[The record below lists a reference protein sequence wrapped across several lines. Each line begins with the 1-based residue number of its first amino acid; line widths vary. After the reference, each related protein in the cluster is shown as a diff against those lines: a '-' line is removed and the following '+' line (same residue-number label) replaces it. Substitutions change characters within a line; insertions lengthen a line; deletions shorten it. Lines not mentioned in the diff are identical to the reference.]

1 MVLFEKTRGWEIH
14 KSCNSCRR
22 LAGASNLTR
31 ACYRTP
37 LRAWLAWAGC
47 PCLDEE
53 RIRLAKMARQ
63 SPIPS
68 PPTQNMALHTARAL
82 SLSRTGGQC
91 QLFNPHHLIQRSPSL
106 CEKAKGKGR
115 EDKEAVGGQLC
126 AVGCGGGCAWCLH
139 KVRAGCESLCS
150 VGASLCVQGRR

>member
-37 LRAWLAWAGC
+37 LRAWLAWPGC

-91 QLFNPHHLIQRSPSL
+91 QLFNPHHLIQRSLSL
-106 CEKAKGKGR
+106 REKAKGKGP

-139 KVRAGCESLCS
+139 KVRAGCGSQLAALEP
-150 VGASLCVQGRR
+150 LCVQGRR